1 MRNATD
7 HFPFSQESASDF
19 ISMVRDQF
27 TKANM
32 HCCTERFTWP
42 RSMLPTALL
51 LNKQVL
57 GVALG
62 NGLCFVHSYVA
73 LVFAK
78 YMFNANGN
86 ANGKTHKQYI
96 FGHLKSLRPP
106 KRTLLCTFLCGPSF
120 CDVHVQCYWCVQKNS
135 DGIAY

>member
-19 ISMVRDQF
+19 ISIVRDQF
-27 TKANM
+27 TKAKI
-32 HCCTERFTWP
+32 HCTANTWP

-57 GVALG
+57 GVASG

-78 YMFNANGN
+78 YMFNAD
-86 ANGKTHKQYI
+86 GKTHKQYI
-96 FGHLKSLRPP
+96 LV
-106 KRTLLCTFLCGPSF
+106 T
-120 CDVHVQCYWCVQKNS
+120 
-135 DGIAY
+135 